1 MILDASAV
9 AAIFLRLE
17 GYERL
22 VERCAEAG
30 QLAIAAPSLVEL
42 EAGLAA
48 RLGIDPHPL
57 VARFLQELDVA
68 VVPFGQP
75 HWRAAADALR
85 RFGEGR
91 HPAALGP
98 ADSLAYAVTRL
109 SRQPLLTASP
119 GLART
124 DLDLA

>member
-1 MILDASAV
+1 M
-9 AAIFLRLE
+9 
-17 GYERL
+17 
-22 VERCAEAG
+22 
-30 QLAIAAPSLVEL
+30 
-42 EAGLAA
+42 
-48 RLGIDPHPL
+48 
-57 VARFLQELDVA
+57 
-68 VVPFGQP
+68 VPFGQP